1 MGWNS
6 RQKVTCWVWHGL
18 VGTEGH
24 GSHLWERASKHG
36 PPVASKAAV
45 GVGLVCIIMYIVS
58 VPLLRNVL
66 PVSVNDSRC
75 G

>member
-1 MGWNS
+1 M
-6 RQKVTCWVWHGL
+6 VWFSAPGAEIAR
-18 VGTEGH
+18 G
-24 GSHLWERASKHG
+24 G
-36 PPVASKAAV
+36 PPVVLTVAGGV